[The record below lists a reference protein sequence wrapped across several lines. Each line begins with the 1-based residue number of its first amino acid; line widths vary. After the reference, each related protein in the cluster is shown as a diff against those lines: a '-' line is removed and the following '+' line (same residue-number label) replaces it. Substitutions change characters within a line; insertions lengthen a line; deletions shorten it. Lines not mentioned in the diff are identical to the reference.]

1 MRPNQSG
8 SRDGIE
14 EEEGG
19 KKFVH
24 FPFPRFSPSFS
35 LHPPYFD
42 ELSDI
47 VVAEGA
53 PSQAISSLSLSLRP
67 TSGTN
72 QVRWEKEESERANA
86 SAQVS
91 CPNTL
96 RPDRRLVGTHSE
108 RAS

>member
-53 PSQAISSLSLSLRP
+53 PSQAISSVSLSP
-67 TSGTN
+67 TDIRYESGTMG
-72 QVRWEKEESERANA
+72 ER
-86 SAQVS
+86 
-91 CPNTL
+91 
-96 RPDRRLVGTHSE
+96 GE
-108 RAS
+108 REGERKRTGELPKHTAP